1 MSESKKIG
9 SDFEWL
15 TARAACSPV
24 KVLEQLRLQITHDIE
39 LRNKM
44 SGGQTYKFAMYGD
57 AATFSVFLDSTY
69 HREVPHR
76 TVRFRLEGE
85 KIIAEYPQAQIFS
98 ATLTLNEDGECRL
111 RIKDKNYEL
120 WQVRHMA
127 LEKLFFE
134 IIAPS

>member
-1 MSESKKIG
+1 MTLPG
-9 SDFEWL
+9 DFEWIN
-15 TARAACSPV
+15 ARAACSPV
-24 KVLEQLRLQITHDIE
+24 KVLEQLRLQVSHDLE

-44 SGGQTYKFAMYGD
+44 CEGYKFAMHGEG
-57 AATFSVFLDSTY
+57 AAFSVFLDSIF
-69 HREVPHR
+69 HRQVPYR
-76 TVRFRLEGE
+76 TVRFRLDGG
-85 KIIAEYPQAQIFS
+85 KIIAEYPETEIFT

>member
-1 MSESKKIG
+1 MSENTKVE

-24 KVLEQLRLQITHDIE
+24 KVFEQLRLQITHDIE
-39 LRNKM
+39 LRNNM
-44 SGGQTYKFAMYGD
+44 SGGQAYKFAMFGE
-57 AATFSVFLDSTY
+57 ASTFTVFLDSTY
-69 HREVPHR
+69 HRETPHR
-76 TVRFRLEGE
+76 TVRFRLQGE
-85 KIIAEYPQAQIFS
+85 KIIAEYPHAEIFT